1 MMRDRL
7 AGSQRGVVLVLSMIM
22 LLVVTLMV
30 VTASNLVQTDLKVV
44 QNLESREMAHSAAL
58 AAIEQAI
65 SSGSDWSTTGTLPR
79 FIQTPTSM
87 FSVPCPG
94 KGNNDLCY
102 DVNQDGINDV
112 TVSVAPPTCT
122 SVTPTPNSELDVF
135 NSREQ
140 ASCFLPPAVYSM
152 CAFAVWDFQATAT
165 DAVTGAK
172 VVVRQGVSVLSSLNK
187 IDSVC
192 P

>member
-1 MMRDRL
+1 MMRGRP
-7 AGSQRGVVLVLSMIM
+7 AGSQQGVVLVLAMIM

-44 QNLESREMAHSAAL
+44 QNIESREMAHSAAL

-65 SSGSDWSTTGTLPR
+65 SAGSDGLVPR
-79 FIQTPTSM
+79 FIEEPNSM
-87 FSVPCPG
+87 FTVPCPG
-94 KGNNDLCY
+94 KGTNDLCY
-102 DVNQDGINDV
+102 DVNHDGSDDV

-122 SVTPTPNSELDVF
+122 SVSPTPNSELDVF
-135 NSREQ
+135 NSIKQ
-140 ASCFLPPAVYSM
+140 ASCYLPPGVYSM
-152 CAFAVWDFQATAT
+152 CAYAVWDFQATAI

-187 IDSVC
+187 IDTVC